1 MIQQVIHL
9 INAVQLVLQG
19 KLRMNLINPTTLQNI
34 LRNVSTHLPEG
45 YELIASPRSD
55 NIYLYY
61 ELVSV
66 ALIGNSHGIKITV
79 NVPLKT
85 TDQHFT
91 LHKIIVSPSRVSGYT
106 FAGYSVDY
114 SYVGLSPSH
123 RDYIL
128 ITEAYLRRCIIN
140 SISLC
145 PADIDHLH

>member
-1 MIQQVIHL
+1 
-9 INAVQLVLQG
+9 
-19 KLRMNLINPTTLQNI
+19 MNLINPTTLQII

-45 YELIASPRSD
+45 NELITSTRSG
-55 NIYLYY
+55 NIQLHC

-66 ALIGNSHGIKITV
+66 TLIGNSHGIKIMV
-79 NVPLKT
+79 NVPLNA

-91 LHKIIVSPSRVSGYT
+91 LYKTIVLLSRVSSYT
-106 FAGYSVDY
+106 LARYSVDC
-114 SYVGLSPSH
+114 SYVGLCPSH